1 MPFYQKQG
9 QFPHK
14 RHTQFR
20 KENGELYHEELFGTI
35 GFDGMSSLLYH
46 NHPPTMVKEVGDS
59 VDVAPK
65 IAVEKNMKAYR
76 LKGFDVPPMADYL
89 ESRVPVLTNKD
100 CTMTLA
106 APSASMTDYFYK
118 NAQNDEVVFVHE
130 GSGVLKTQF
139 GELAFKEGD
148 YLVIPR
154 GMIQQFDFDTAE
166 NRLFIIESSHPVYTP
181 KRYRNWF
188 GQLLEHSPYCERDLR
203 APVLGP
209 ASDEMG
215 DFTIKVKKQDM
226 LHSYNYAAH
235 PFGVVGWD
243 GFNYPYAFS
252 IHDFEPITGRVHQP
266 PPVHQ
271 TFETGAF
278 VICSFVPRLYDYHP
292 QSIPAPYNHSNIDS
306 DEVLYYVDGDFMSR
320 NNIGRGQITLHPA
333 GIPHGPHPGTYEASI
348 GKKETLE
355 LAVMVD
361 TFAPLKIT
369 EQALALDA
377 GEYHKSWIK

>member
-20 KENGELYHEELFGTI
+20 KGDGSLYHEELFGTI

-46 NHPPTMVKEVGDS
+46 NHPPTMVKEVGES
-59 VDVAPK
+59 KDVAPK

-76 LKGFDVPPMADYL
+76 LKGFDVPATEDYL
-89 ESRVPVLTNKD
+89 ESRVPILTNKD
-100 CTMTLA
+100 CTITLA
-106 APSASMTDYFYK
+106 APSSSMTDYFYK

-130 GSGVLKTQF
+130 GSGTLKTQF
-139 GELAFKEGD
+139 GDLAFGEGD

-154 GMIQQFDFDTAE
+154 GMIQQFHFDTAE
-166 NRLFIIESSHPVYTP
+166 NRLFIVESSHPVYTP

-203 APVLGP
+203 SPILGP

-215 DFTIKVKKQDM
+215 DFTIKVKKEDM
-226 LHSYNYAAH
+226 LHSYTYAAH

-292 QSIPAPYNHSNIDS
+292 ESIPAPYNHSNIDS

-333 GIPHGPHPGTYEASI
+333 GIPHGPHPGTYEGSI

-377 GEYHKSWIK
+377 GDYHKSWIK